1 MKKKFF
7 FLAFAMSLTVVLS
20 SCGDKN
26 DRAISKYEK
35 LIKKANETTDP
46 VKKVELSGEAYKV
59 IQNIKEDEL
68 TDEQKERL
76 TKINIEAIEHA
87 ADGIE
92 SMKKELESEDF
103 DF

>member
-1 MKKKFF
+1 MKKIILFIA
-7 FLAFAMSLTVVLS
+7 LAISFTAVLS

-35 LIKKANETTDP
+35 LVKKANETTDP
-46 VKKVELSGEAYKV
+46 VKKLEIAQKAYKAAED
-59 IQNIKEDEL
+59 IKEDEL
-68 TDEQKERL
+68 SAEQKERL
-76 TKINIEAIEHA
+76 LKINLGAIEHA

-92 SMKKELESEDF
+92 SMKQQFESEDY

>member
-1 MKKKFF
+1 MKKRILFI
-7 FLAFAMSLTVVLS
+7 AFAMSLTAVLS
-20 SCGDKN
+20 SCGNKN

-35 LIKKANETTDP
+35 LIKKANETTNP

-59 IQNIKEDEL
+59 IQSIKEDEL
-68 TDEQKERL
+68 TDKQKERL
-76 TKINIEAIEHA
+76 TKINMEAIEHA